1 MLNVRR
7 TQLLM
12 SSRINYKV
20 FSSIQKKQ
28 ITSGLACLSAVQ
40 KNDHIG
46 ARFGRV
52 TAKIPKFL
60 VVFKK
65 IRLKLRLP
73 LVLLS
78 LNSLFTSYLPLPCL
92 TPSPFSSVL
101 N

>member
-1 MLNVRR
+1 MR
-7 TQLLM
+7 
-12 SSRINYKV
+12 SRINYKV

-28 ITSGLACLSAVQ
+28 ITSGFACLSAVQ

-46 ARFGRV
+46 ARFGHV

-60 VVFKK
+60 VVLKK

-78 LNSLFTSYLPLPCL
+78 LNSLFTSSLPLPCL

>member
-1 MLNVRR
+1 MR
-7 TQLLM
+7 
-12 SSRINYKV
+12 SRINYKV

-28 ITSGLACLSAVQ
+28 ITSGFACLSAVQ

-46 ARFGRV
+46 ARFGHV

-60 VVFKK
+60 VVLKK

-73 LVLLS
+73 LVLS

-92 TPSPFSSVL
+92 TLSPFSSVL